1 MNMTP
6 NWTGSSATTPC
17 LRQKVWRTSISIYNR
32 PAARHTGRKEKFND
46 RSLHSA
52 PPGAAHHAKL
62 QALKEVLQ
70 SEQGDLHPHYC
81 AETSRGRTTITAGQV
96 G

>member
-1 MNMTP
+1 MDVTP
-6 NWTGSSATTPC
+6 SWTGSSATTPC
-17 LRQKVWRTSISIYNR
+17 LPQRVWRTSASTYNR
-32 PAARHTGRKEKFND
+32 PAANLAGRKEKFYE
-46 RSLHSA
+46 RPLHSA